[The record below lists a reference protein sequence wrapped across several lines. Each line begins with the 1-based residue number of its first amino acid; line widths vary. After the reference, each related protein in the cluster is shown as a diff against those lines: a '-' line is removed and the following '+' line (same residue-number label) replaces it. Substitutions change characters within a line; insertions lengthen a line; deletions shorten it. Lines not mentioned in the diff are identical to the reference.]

1 MLLPYCYR
9 PMRNVSCV
17 VCASLGRRLES
28 SERVSCSTV
37 FTITIYYM
45 SPVIINQCRQS
56 IGPCPAAGGRRV
68 RTSHPAGTCAG
79 WRVPELRGVQ
89 PGAGHCACSHTTSLV
104 PRPLSTAQ
112 YSNLAVVAPSLAC
125 VMREIARGT
134 NVSNSQK
141 NVFRHHAL
149 AI

>member
-1 MLLPYCYR
+1 MLLPYCYH

-68 RTSHPAGTCAG
+68 RTSHPAGTCARG
-79 WRVPELRGVQ
+79 GGCRSCVGCSLELDIAHAATRRLWFHGLLAQRNSNSSCRPEPCMRHARDCERG
-89 PGAGHCACSHTTSLV
+89 
-104 PRPLSTAQ
+104 
-112 YSNLAVVAPSLAC
+112 
-125 VMREIARGT
+125 GT
-134 NVSNSQK
+134 NVSSSQK
-141 NVFRHHAL
+141 VKTMFRHH
-149 AI
+149 